1 MCDFGFPPIPLNR
14 SFLDILYLSDFLDS
28 LYLVRQEVGSVRSES
43 GILTRAGAAPRE
55 PHQLAGTRGILTII
69 FLPPTTRYS
78 CRLSE
83 HNTQSFLQFLK
94 SCQRPNHQ
102 PAAWWMAPPL
112 PPLDW
117 LQTFLSTQYFQVLH
131 AFKMT
136 LQLWSY
142 GMSSFGSIFESIW
155 SLILLVLD
163 TGLPIAH
170 YATVIAS

>member
-78 CRLSE
+78 CRLSV

-102 PAAWWMAPPL
+102 PAWWMAPYL
-112 PPLDW
+112 PPLD
-117 LQTFLSTQYFQVLH
+117 
-131 AFKMT
+131 
-136 LQLWSY
+136 
-142 GMSSFGSIFESIW
+142 
-155 SLILLVLD
+155 
-163 TGLPIAH
+163 
-170 YATVIAS
+170 